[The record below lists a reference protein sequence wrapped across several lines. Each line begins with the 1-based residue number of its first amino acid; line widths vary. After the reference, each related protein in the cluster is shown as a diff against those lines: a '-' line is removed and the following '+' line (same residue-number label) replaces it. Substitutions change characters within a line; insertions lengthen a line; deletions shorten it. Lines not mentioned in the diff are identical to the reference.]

1 MTVDDA
7 HLARCALPERPND
20 DDDDDDDDA
29 VPRLD
34 ASGATLRMDH
44 LGPLVGA
51 FERSTARREDSR
63 APNAD

>member
-7 HLARCALPERPND
+7 DLARCALPENTN
-20 DDDDDDDDA
+20 DDDDDDDA

-34 ASGATLRMDH
+34 VSTGGTLRMDP

-51 FERSTARREDSR
+51 FERSTARREDAR

>member
-7 HLARCALPERPND
+7 DLARCALPERPND
-20 DDDDDDDDA
+20 DADDADDA

-34 ASGATLRMDH
+34 VSSGATLRMDH